1 MCIFDAH
8 GDAQT
13 FNEENEKFKFTE
25 VREGH
30 NRNDDGDFCASE
42 KDDTR
47 NFRCI
52 KCEQRN
58 H

>member
-1 MCIFDAH
+1 MYIFDAH

-30 NRNDDGDFCASE
+30 DRNDDGNFCASE
-42 KDDTR
+42 KR
-47 NFRCI
+47 RH
-52 KCEQRN
+52 KKLSMHQM
-58 H
+58 

>member
-1 MCIFDAH
+1 MYIFDAH

-30 NRNDDGDFCASE
+30 DRNDDGNFCASE
-42 KDDTR
+42 KT
-47 NFRCI
+47 
-52 KCEQRN
+52 
-58 H
+58 

>member
-1 MCIFDAH
+1 MYIFDAH

-13 FNEENEKFKFTE
+13 FDEENENVNSKKYEKDMIAMMMETF
-25 VREGH
+25 VLLR
-30 NRNDDGDFCASE
+30 